1 MNVFDRF
8 QDRAFDIVS
17 NTMGYEAT
25 WTPAEGGSE
34 QTGIVL
40 FKNPTEA
47 NAYLGSQAYNLPE
60 FDAYSWM
67 MEYRKGVFTGL
78 KESVDT
84 RSYEYV
90 TVNNQKFFV
99 SKVDAIFDGRTFVA
113 RLQIDEQQ

>member
-8 QDRAFDIVS
+8 QDRAFDVVS
-17 NTMGYEAT
+17 KTMGYEAS
-25 WTPAEGGSE
+25 WEPANGGSL

-47 NAYLGSQAYNLPE
+47 NAYLGSQTYNLPE

-84 RSYEYV
+84 RAYEYV
-90 TVNNQKFFV
+90 TVNEQKFFV

-113 RLQIDEQQ
+113 RLQIHEE